1 MSVKDDLMRA
11 SMAALDSVNLYKA
24 ALGTI
29 AELEDA
35 LAYCKDKVSAG
46 VACGD
51 LPGDAGLPMVY
62 RIQKAAASS
71 PYGFYSVTV
80 EQAND
85 LVREVENLRQY
96 RDRLQKQIDTAV
108 VAQEDYARRCSR
120 DAFLDGANWLEH
132 RLRDKPLSAY
142 YTRMAWEEACK
153 RWGEE
158 GRDGQGA

>member
-1 MSVKDDLMRA
+1 MTVKDDLMRA
-11 SMAALDSVNLYKA
+11 SLDASEQVNLYKA

-29 AELEDA
+29 TELEAA
-35 LAYCKDKVSAG
+35 LADCKYKLAECLDR
-46 VACGD
+46 GD
-51 LPGDAGLPMVY
+51 LPGDAELPMVY

-71 PYGFYSVTV
+71 PYGFYNVTV

-158 GRDGQGA
+158 GRDANG

>member
-1 MSVKDDLMRA
+1 MTDAKENLRRLMQRA
-11 SMAALDSVNLYKA
+11 HDISDVYQE

-29 AELEDA
+29 IGLEAHVKTLQEIRDQ
-35 LAYCKDKVSAG
+35 LE
-46 VACGD
+46 
-51 LPGDAGLPMVY
+51 
-62 RIQKAAASS
+62 RQ
-71 PYGFYSVTV
+71 
-80 EQAND
+80 
-85 LVREVENLRQY
+85 LVDVRQH
-96 RDRLQKQIDTAV
+96 RDRLEQQIDSAV

-158 GRDGQGA
+158 GRDAN

>member
-1 MSVKDDLMRA
+1 MSIKDDLMRA
-11 SMAALDSVNLYKA
+11 SLDAMEKANLYKA

-29 AELEDA
+29 TELEAALIDCRSRLAELLDRGE
-35 LAYCKDKVSAG
+35 LS
-46 VACGD
+46 
-51 LPGDAGLPMVY
+51 GDAGLPMVY
-62 RIQKAAASS
+62 KIQKAAASS
-71 PYGFYSVTV
+71 PYGFYNITV

-85 LVREVENLRQY
+85 LVREVENLRQH
-96 RDRLQKQIDTAV
+96 RDCLEQQIDSAA

-153 RWGEE
+153 RWAEE
-158 GRDGQGA
+158 RRDERAA